1 MTANDPKQ
9 GAVEIKDPADL
20 SSSDS
25 VDFCGA
31 CHSTWA
37 DVVAAAAKP
46 VWRQAIFRLA
56 TTKIPDTCCN
66 FFLSSLVSLLLAV
79 PKRSAEG
86 AKRRPCQSPFLCGT
100 CLQLQPDAPK

>member
-1 MTANDPKQ
+1 MAHLCGDRGSPSPERESRAPIVITPDEFGNAIQLETA
-9 GAVEIKDPADL
+9 G
-20 SSSDS
+20 
-25 VDFCGA
+25 F
-31 CHSTWA
+31 
-37 DVVAAAAKP
+37 